1 MQIIRSL
8 GDAAAA
14 AAGAVD
20 PELRQLITDTF
31 ARVADCPEILGFVLV
46 VEPGD
51 TIASI
56 DAILRFSILAGRH
69 EFIVEHAGYF
79 ELVYVLGQDGYGIE
93 VLVPKGI
100 DLPDLLAMCIEH
112 ALPPETMP

>member
-8 GDAAAA
+8 ADADAAAA
-14 AAGAVD
+14 
-20 PELRQLITDTF
+20 ELRQLLSDTF

-51 TIASI
+51 IIASL
-56 DAILRFSILAGRH
+56 DAQLGFPILAGRH
-69 EFIVEHAGYF
+69 EFIVEHAGCF
-79 ELVYVLGQDGYGIE
+79 ELVYVLGQDGSGMVVFVPRTEGINPE
-93 VLVPKGI
+93 
-100 DLPDLLAMCIEH
+100 LLAMCIEQ

>member
-8 GDAAAA
+8 GDAD
-14 AAGAVD
+14 AVTD
-20 PELRQLITDTF
+20 ATELRQLITDTF
-31 ARVADCPEILGFVLV
+31 ARVADCPEILGYVLV

-51 TIASI
+51 SIAII

-79 ELVYVLGQDGYGIE
+79 ELVYVLGQDGTGIE
-93 VLVPKGI
+93 VLVSKVI
-100 DLPDLLAMCIEH
+100 VALPELLAMCIEH
-112 ALPPETMP
+112 ALPPEPMP

>member
-8 GDAAAA
+8 GDAD
-14 AAGAVD
+14 AVD
-20 PELRQLITDTF
+20 PELRQLISEVF
-31 ARVADCPEILGFVLV
+31 ARTDDCPEILGYVLL

-51 TIASI
+51 TIANI

-79 ELVYVLGQDGYGIE
+79 ELVYVLGQDGSGL
-93 VLVPKGI
+93 VVFVPKTEG
-100 DLPDLLAMCIEH
+100 PNPELLTMCIEQ
-112 ALPPETMP
+112 AIPPETMQ

>member
-8 GDAAAA
+8 GDSDAI
-14 AAGAVD
+14 D
-20 PELRQLITDTF
+20 SELRQLITDTF

-51 TIASI
+51 TLAII
-56 DAILRFSILAGRH
+56 DTQLGFPILGGRH

-79 ELVYVLGQDGYGIE
+79 ELVFVLGQDGYGIE
-93 VLVPKGI
+93 VLIPKEI
-100 DLPDLLAMCIEH
+100 ALPELLAMCIEH
-112 ALPPETMP
+112 ALPPEPMP

>member
-1 MQIIRSL
+1 LATLLLQL
-8 GDAAAA
+8 
-14 AAGAVD
+14 D

-56 DAILRFSILAGRH
+56 DASWGFP
-69 EFIVEHAGYF
+69 F
-79 ELVYVLGQDGYGIE
+79 LVVATNSLWNTPGISSWF
-93 VLVPKGI
+93 
-100 DLPDLLAMCIEH
+100 MCSDRTGM
-112 ALPPETMP
+112 ASRYLSRKDRPA